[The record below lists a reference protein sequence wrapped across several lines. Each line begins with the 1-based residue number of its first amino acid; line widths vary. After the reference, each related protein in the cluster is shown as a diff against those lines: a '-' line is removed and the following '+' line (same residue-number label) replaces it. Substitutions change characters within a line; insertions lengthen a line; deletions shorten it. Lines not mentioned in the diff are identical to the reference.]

1 MMSVDDEDD
10 EPFAIQI
17 TKTGDL
23 TVVCE
28 SECNELFGARDDICV
43 VSQEDE
49 AAPDGI
55 IHGLRK
61 QISIEKIRSHF
72 ANHGVYKV
80 IGAAVTCAAPV
91 AAYWMMR

>member
-1 MMSVDDEDD
+1 MSVDNE

-17 TKTGDL
+17 TPNGSL
-23 TVVCE
+23 TVLYE
-28 SECNELFGARDDICV
+28 SDCNELFEARDDISV

-49 AAPDGI
+49 TPNGI
-55 IHGLRK
+55 LGGMR
-61 QISIEKIRSHF
+61 EKISTEKLRSHI

-80 IGAAVTCAAPV
+80 IGAALTCAAPV